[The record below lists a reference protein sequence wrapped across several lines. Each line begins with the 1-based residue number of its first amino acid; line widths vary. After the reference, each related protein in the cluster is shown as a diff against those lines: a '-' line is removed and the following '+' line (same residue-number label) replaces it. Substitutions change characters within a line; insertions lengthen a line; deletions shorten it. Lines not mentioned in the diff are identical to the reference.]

1 MLPVIGPLRPW
12 ADPSITAIG
21 RRRMHVPLA
30 RPGVLRLDGEWSFA
44 RFPHPDLVP
53 ADAIDG
59 PAPTRTVRVPGTW
72 TLQGTE
78 DRPQYTNVRMP
89 FPEVPPDLP
98 AIAPTAVHRRRL
110 ELPAGAAGGR
120 VMLRVE
126 GAESVHAVYLDG
138 TFVGYGTDSR
148 LPSEYELTDLLAAA
162 PDGEHELAIVVIRYS
177 AHSYVEDQDQWW
189 LAGLHRPVVVEVRPS
204 THIADVVCDTDL
216 DPGDGTGRILVTC
229 DVDAPGGASPGPGWS
244 TRVTVRGPDGVTVG
258 APGAAAVPHDAHAVN
273 AFDGHRTRHRVVVPS
288 ARAWSAETP
297 DLYEVEVELLDP
309 DGSVVD
315 RVATRCGL
323 RRVEVRDRQLLVNG
337 RPVWIF
343 GVNRHDHHP
352 DRGRTVEVEDL
363 RADLVAMRAHNIT
376 AVRTS
381 HYPNDH
387 RFLDLCDE
395 LGMYVVDE
403 ANIEG
408 HAFNT
413 SICRDERYRAT
424 FLERG
429 ARMVERDRNH
439 PSIILWS
446 LGNETGY
453 GPNHDAL
460 AGWIRRVDPS
470 RPLHYE
476 GAVHHGDHHEPADPG
491 DATSRPPLDVGA
503 ANARPFDPADANP
516 NWIDGGL
523 HASDVVCPMYPPLAA
538 IAKYGADGLGRR
550 PLILCEYSHA
560 MGNSNG
566 SLADHWDVIT
576 STPGLQGG
584 FIWEWKDHALRDPA
598 TGRLLLGGDMGN
610 EPNDGNFVAD
620 GLVGADLD
628 PHPALHEVAWVYRP
642 VTTEVRRDGLT
653 LTNRRSFTGIDDLV
667 GAWELVVDGAV
678 AAAGDLDLPA
688 LTPRASA
695 TVPLPAPVRRALED
709 AAAAGAPEREV
720 VLTVT
725 LRQAAATWAAPAG
738 HPVGWD
744 QGILAARTA
753 PLPPP
758 AGCAHAD
765 PDLLAATLVSGPEPA
780 VLRAPTDNDG
790 FRLMPELRDS
800 IGVGGRALSAWERAG
815 VLTTPA
821 TELVAWDRDV
831 RPDAGGEV
839 HRHRL
844 VLPDALD
851 DAGRVGVR
859 LAVPRRFDRL
869 RWYGRG
875 PGENYPDRRR
885 GSMLGVWEGG
895 VDTLPYL
902 VPQEHGLR
910 TDTRWLALTDPGTG
924 ETIWL
929 RALAP
934 TALHVAVVE
943 HPAEVLCSVANRAD
957 LPPSELLWI
966 HVDVAHRGLG
976 TASCGPDVAPEHRI
990 AAGVHELT
998 FWLGM
1003 TGPSGADP
1011 AGREHR

>member
-1 MLPVIGPLRPW
+1 MLPAIGALRPW
-12 ADPSITAIG
+12 ADPTITEIA
-21 RRRMHVPLA
+21 RRPMHVPLV
-30 RPGVLRLDGEWSFA
+30 RPHVTLDGPWSFA
-44 RFPHPDLVP
+44 RFPHPDAVP
-53 ADAIDG
+53 ADALTG
-59 PAPTRTVRVPGTW
+59 PLPERTVHVPGSW
-72 TLQGTE
+72 TVVGGE
-78 DRPQYTNVRMP
+78 DRPHYTNVRMP
-89 FPEVPPDLP
+89 FPEVPPHLP
-98 AIAPTAVHRRRL
+98 EVSPTGVHRRRVTVPPRADGERL
-110 ELPAGAAGGR
+110 F
-120 VMLRVE
+120 LRVE
-126 GAESVHAVYLDG
+126 GAESVHAAYLDG

-148 LPSEYELTDLLAAA
+148 LPSEYELTDLVA
-162 PDGEHELAIVVIRYS
+162 PEGGEHELAIVVVRYS

-189 LAGLHRPVVVEVRPS
+189 MAGLHRPVALEVRPRV
-204 THIADVVCDTDL
+204 HVGDVVCDTDL
-216 DPGDGTGRILVTC
+216 DPATGGGTVTVTCTVDVPDGMPLAAGFATRVRVLDPDGTPVAADGALD
-229 DVDAPGGASPGPGWS
+229 DV
-244 TRVTVRGPDGVTVG
+244 V
-258 APGAAAVPHDAHAVN
+258 AVPHDPYAVN
-273 AFDGHRTRHRVVVPS
+273 VFDGHRTRHHRTIAR

-297 DLYEVEVELLDP
+297 DLHTVEVELCAP

-315 RVATRCGL
+315 RVTTRCGV

-337 RPVWIF
+337 RPVWIH

-352 DRGRTVEVEDL
+352 ERGRAVTLEDM
-363 RADLVAMRAHNIT
+363 RADLVTMRAHNIT

-387 RFLDLCDE
+387 RFYDLCDE

-413 SICRDERYRAT
+413 SICRDDRYRST
-424 FLERG
+424 FLARG

-439 PSIILWS
+439 PCIILWS

-460 AGWIRRVDPS
+460 AGWIRRTDPS

-476 GAVHHGDHHEPADPG
+476 GAVHHGDHHDP
-491 DATSRPPLDVGA
+491 SRPLPDDVGR
-503 ANARPFDPADANP
+503 ANARPFTPADANP
-516 NWIDGGL
+516 NWVDGGR

-538 IAKYGADGLGRR
+538 IEKYGADGLGDR

-566 SLADHWDVIT
+566 SLADHWDVFT

-584 FIWEWKDHALRDPA
+584 FLWEWKDHALRDPA

-642 VTTEVRRDGLT
+642 VATDVRRDGLT
-653 LTNRRSFTGIDDLV
+653 FTSRRAFVGLDDLV
-667 GAWELVVDGAV
+667 ASWTLVADGTEVASGALATPEVAPLARVD
-678 AAAGDLDLPA
+678 
-688 LTPRASA
+688 
-695 TVPLPAPVRRALED
+695 VPLPADVAAAVDGAL
-709 AAAAGAPEREV
+709 AAAGADGCEL

-725 LRQAAATWAAPAG
+725 FTTAADTWFAPAG
-738 HPVGWD
+738 HPVAWD
-744 QGILAARTA
+744 QGVLATRGG
-753 PLPPP
+753 PVPPP
-758 AGCAHAD
+758 AGAGSAD
-765 PDLLAATLVSGPEPA
+765 PALLAATVVTPVEPT

-790 FRLMPELRDS
+790 FKLMPELRDA
-800 IGVGGRALSAWERAG
+800 IGVGGRALAAWEDAG
-815 VLTTPA
+815 VLTMPAGALVGWDADVTPS
-821 TELVAWDRDV
+821 D
-831 RPDAGGEV
+831 GGELHH
-839 HRHRL
+839 HRI
-844 VLPDALD
+844 VVPDALA

-859 LAVPRRFDRL
+859 LALPRRFSRM

-875 PGENYPDRRR
+875 PGESYPDRRR

-895 VDTLPYL
+895 IDPLPYL

-910 TDTRWLALTDPGTG
+910 TDTRWLALTDPGSGDTL
-924 ETIWL
+924 WL

-934 TALHVAVVE
+934 AALHVSVVE
-943 HPAEVLCSVANRAD
+943 HTAEELYAAANAAD
-957 LPPSELLWI
+957 LAAGDVVWV
-966 HVDVAHRGLG
+966 HVDVAHRGVG

-990 AAGVHELT
+990 GPGTYEMT

-1003 TGPSGADP
+1003 S
-1011 AGREHR
+1011 AGREEQA